1 MRKILL
7 LIMLMTLVP
16 LGAEAKKKP
25 TAYGKGT
32 GRVYVFGVSQ
42 ALTDTVVFVTTINQ
56 VDSLD
61 LERRTKFLPFRSEF
75 SLQMKQ
81 YLEGQMGLKHQ
92 TSCVFY
98 SDSRKKLSKKL
109 YKIKK
114 RYLDDKDKRLVM
126 LDEERFVFKHP
137 LDSNVKE

>member
-7 LIMLMTLVP
+7 MTLVM
-16 LGAEAKKKP
+16 LVALFATAKKKP
-25 TAYGKGT
+25 TSYGKGS
-32 GRVYVFGVSQ
+32 GEVYVFGVSQ
-42 ALTDTVVFVTTINQ
+42 ALTDTVVFVTTINR

-75 SLQMKQ
+75 SLQLKQ
-81 YLEGQMGLKHQ
+81 FMEGQMGLKHQ
-92 TSCVFY
+92 TACVFY
-98 SDSRKKLSKKL
+98 SASRKKLSKKF

-126 LDEERFVFKHP
+126 LDEQRFVFKHP